1 MYNIYTGVL
10 KLSCRIIIIIWI
22 ALFIVLS
29 LISINIGLHAP
40 IWTLNENQ
48 ILYLCSTSAQVL
60 SGIYGLTLMG
70 FIFFRGDI
78 IKSMYNDESL
88 KEILDMLSKR
98 YFYLFIFVT
107 FMSLVTIA
115 ICNLTI
121 TVAKDDY
128 TTLKIILMN
137 TAQVSLFISLISS
150 AYLVFDIIMPN
161 RIEKASEKLRKLL
174 DISKKAGDVLKFIEN
189 FNFIDA
195 ELQKYGTK
203 IKPKDNNS
211 LSKYQN
217 RIPNKKILEILLHSN
232 IINNTQFDRI
242 KNLIELRNTIVHGF
256 APTVSFEMVKLSGE
270 IRSELSELLNHHST

>member
-1 MYNIYTGVL
+1 
-10 KLSCRIIIIIWI
+10 
-22 ALFIVLS
+22 
-29 LISINIGLHAP
+29 
-40 IWTLNENQ
+40 
-48 ILYLCSTSAQVL
+48 
-60 SGIYGLTLMG
+60 
-70 FIFFRGDI
+70 
-78 IKSMYNDESL
+78 MYNDESL